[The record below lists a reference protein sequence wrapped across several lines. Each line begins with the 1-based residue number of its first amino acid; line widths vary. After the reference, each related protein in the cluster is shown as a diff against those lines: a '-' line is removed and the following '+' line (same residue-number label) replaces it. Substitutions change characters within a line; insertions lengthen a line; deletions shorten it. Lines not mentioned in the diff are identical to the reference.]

1 MFTYQTWKQYQQ
13 PHPKDIA
20 RSFKNSLEERL
31 LRDIHCKQKSWNR
44 KVLCG
49 LIVSTIPQLNLLLV
63 FFSVYQ

>member
-31 LRDIHCKQKSWNR
+31 LRDIHC
-44 KVLCG
+44 
-49 LIVSTIPQLNLLLV
+49 
-63 FFSVYQ
+63 